1 MDLSCGE
8 LKESIW
14 VTEEYGFTH
23 VYFELLMTH
32 ANKNVQQA
40 VRYVVLEIRREDRTK
55 DQDLRILRAE
65 KVIKDMVLDI
75 NTQRE
80 GGE

>member
-1 MDLSCGE
+1 
-8 LKESIW
+8 
-14 VTEEYGFTH
+14 
-23 VYFELLMTH
+23 MTH

-40 VRYVVLEIRREDRTK
+40 VGCVGLETRREDRTK

-65 KVIKDMVLDI
+65 KVIKDMVLDF

-80 GGE
+80 GGEWGEKNEDGTLGNFNIQGVDK

>member
-1 MDLSCGE
+1 
-8 LKESIW
+8 
-14 VTEEYGFTH
+14 
-23 VYFELLMTH
+23 MTH

-40 VRYVVLEIRREDRTK
+40 VGYVGLEIRREDRTK
-55 DQDLRILRAE
+55 DQDLRILRTE

>member
-1 MDLSCGE
+1 
-8 LKESIW
+8 
-14 VTEEYGFTH
+14 
-23 VYFELLMTH
+23 MTH

-65 KVIKDMVLDI
+65 KVFKDMVLDI

>member
-1 MDLSCGE
+1 
-8 LKESIW
+8 
-14 VTEEYGFTH
+14 
-23 VYFELLMTH
+23 MTH

-40 VRYVVLEIRREDRTK
+40 VGCVGLETRREDRTK
-55 DQDLRILRAE
+55 DQDLRVLRAE
-65 KVIKDMVLDI
+65 KVIKDMVLDF